1 MGLKFM
7 KTSALRSKL
16 AKLPQL
22 PGVYLMQD
30 ETGKIIYIGA
40 ASNLKRR
47 VSSYFNREITD
58 PKTSKLVS
66 NIRSFDYEIHESREA
81 AFIRER
87 ELIRIYHPRYNIEWM
102 DDKDYPLIQI
112 TVPSETEVFSRLF
125 IVRSPLNSHDWFFG
139 RKKDVKALR
148 SSVRVL
154 RRIFPIANKTYC
166 FRAKRPCLDY
176 SINRCSAP
184 CVEKISKKDY
194 QQIVDQFVLFLQ
206 GKRKDL
212 IENLY
217 SEMSLQSENLDFE
230 GAAKTRD
237 RIMQI
242 ERTIE
247 SQKSMITPREKDIIV
262 LVVENSHY
270 ILLNI
275 WINNGVILSH
285 IEKNLGELHIVS
297 ESEIL
302 SSYIQNNYL
311 DSDFIPPRIEIPFD
325 LGDELETLEI
335 WLSKK
340 QGSSIQIIT
349 NKNLVDNKII
359 KPLILKAQFKLGEQV
374 RKEKKRKQIQK
385 SALKELQTLLKLK
398 TVPNRIETY
407 DISNLA
413 GKLPVGSMVV
423 FSEGLPFKSQ
433 YRKFEIKSLPAEPND
448 VAMMVEV
455 LTRRLK
461 HENSKFAERFPDLIV
476 IDGGKPQVNAIA
488 KVISSSQKNIPVVG
502 LAKREEEVFLPNQ
515 RNPVPFPEDSV
526 ALRLLKQT
534 RDEAHRFAITY
545 HKSRRRLEQKSQLD
559 NIPGVGV
566 KRRNSLLAYFGT
578 TDKIKN
584 ASVEELCQVEGI
596 NRSVAE
602 KVYLFFQSNSRNTP

>member
-1 MGLKFM
+1 M
-7 KTSALRSKL
+7 KTPALRSKL
-16 AKLPQL
+16 AALPHM

-30 ETGKIIYIGA
+30 DTGKIIYVGA
-40 ASNLKRR
+40 ATDLKRR
-47 VSSYFNREITD
+47 VSSYFHRDITD

-66 NIRSFDYEIHESREA
+66 IIRTFDYEIHESREA

-87 ELIRIYHPRYNIEWM
+87 ELIRIHHPRYNFEWM

-112 TVPSETEVFSRLF
+112 TVPSKTEIFSRLF
-125 IVRSPLNSHDWFFG
+125 VVRSPLNSKDWFFG

-148 SSVRVL
+148 SSIRVL

-166 FRAKRPCLDY
+166 FRAKKACLDY

-184 CVEKISKKDY
+184 CVGKISKTDY
-194 QQIVDQFVLFLQ
+194 QQIVEQFVLFLQ

-217 SEMSLQSENLDFE
+217 TEMNLQSENLNFE

-237 RIMQI
+237 RIMQL

-247 SQKSMITPREKDIIV
+247 SQKSIITPREKDIVFLISD
-262 LVVENSHY
+262 NSY
-270 ILLNI
+270 YVLLNF
-275 WINNGVILSH
+275 WMNNGEIISFF
-285 IEKNLGELHIVS
+285 EKNLGILHSVT
-297 ESEIL
+297 ESEIIQ
-302 SSYIQNNYL
+302 SFIQNYYL
-311 DSDFIPPRIEIPFD
+311 DSDFIPPIIEIPLD
-325 LGDELETLEI
+325 LGDEVETLEI

-340 QGSSIQIIT
+340 QGNTIQIHT
-349 NKNLVDNKII
+349 NPTLKNIKLI
-359 KPLILKAQFKLGEQV
+359 KPLILKSQFKLGELV
-374 RKEKKRKQIQK
+374 RKEKKKQEIQK
-385 SALKELQTLLKLK
+385 NALKELHKYLHLKK
-398 TVPNRIETY
+398 IPTRIETY
-407 DISNLA
+407 DISNLQ

-423 FSEGLPFKSQ
+423 FSEGLPSKSQ
-433 YRKFEIKSLPAEPND
+433 YRKFEIKTLPAEPND

-461 HENSKFAERFPDLIV
+461 HEDSKFSDRLPDLIV

-488 KVISSSQKNIPVVG
+488 KVISASNKKIPVIG
-502 LAKREEEVFLPNQ
+502 LAKREEEVFLPNK
-515 RNPVPFPEDSV
+515 RSPVPFPKESA

-545 HKSRRRLEQKSQLD
+545 HKKRRRLQQKSRLD
-559 NIPGVGV
+559 NIPGIGA
-566 KRRNSLLAYFGT
+566 KRRKSLLVYFGT
-578 TDKIKN
+578 IEKIKT

-596 NRSVAE
+596 NRSIAE
-602 KVYLFFQSNSRNTP
+602 KVFLYFQSNPRNID

>member
-1 MGLKFM
+1 ME
-7 KTSALRSKL
+7 TPALRSKL
-16 AKLPQL
+16 ATLPHM

-30 ETGKIIYIGA
+30 ETGKIIYVGA
-40 ASNLKRR
+40 ASDLKRR

-58 PKTSKLVS
+58 QKTSKLVS
-66 NIRSFDYEIHESREA
+66 NIRTFDYEIHESREA

-87 ELIRIYHPRYNIEWM
+87 ELIRIYHPRYNFEWM

-112 TVPSETEVFSRLF
+112 TVTSETEIFSRLF
-125 IVRSPLNSHDWFFG
+125 IVRSPLNSYDWFFG

-148 SSVRVL
+148 TSVRVL

-166 FRAKRPCLDY
+166 FRAKKACLDY

-184 CVEKISKKDY
+184 CVEKISKNDY
-194 QQIVDQFVLFLQ
+194 QQIVDQFILFLQ

-217 SEMSLQSENLDFE
+217 SEMALQSENLNFE

-237 RIMQI
+237 RIMQL

-247 SQKSMITPREKDIIV
+247 SQKSMVTPREKDIVI
-262 LVVENSHY
+262 LIEDNSHY
-270 ILLNI
+270 TLLNI
-275 WINNGVILSH
+275 WVNNGEIISFF
-285 IEKNLGELHIVS
+285 EKNLGRLQSITK
-297 ESEIL
+297 SEIIH
-302 SSYIQNNYL
+302 SYIQNYYL
-311 DSDFIPPRIEIPFD
+311 DSNFIPPIIEIPFD
-325 LGDELETLEI
+325 LGDEVDTLEI

-340 QGSSIQIIT
+340 QGNSIQIIKSKKLI
-349 NKNLVDNKII
+349 NQKLIR
-359 KPLILKAQFKLGEQV
+359 PLILKAQFKLGEQV
-374 RKEKKRKQIQK
+374 RKEKKRNQLQK
-385 SALKELQTLLKLK
+385 NALKEIQELLKLK
-398 TVPNRIETY
+398 RIPNRIETY
-407 DISNLA
+407 DISNLQ
-413 GKLPVGSMVV
+413 GRLPVGSMVV
-423 FSEGLPFKSQ
+423 FSEGIPSKSQ

-461 HENSKFAERFPDLIV
+461 HEDSKFSERFPDLIV

-488 KVISSSQKNIPVVG
+488 KVISALEKEIPVIG
-502 LAKREEEVFLPNQ
+502 LAKREEEVFLPN
-515 RNPVPFPEDSV
+515 RRKPVPFPKESA

-545 HKSRRRLEQKSQLD
+545 HKSRRRLQQKSRLD
-559 NIPGVGV
+559 NIPGIGI
-566 KRRNSLLAYFGT
+566 KRRNVLLAYFGT
-578 TDKIKN
+578 IDKIKN

-596 NRSVAE
+596 TRPVAE
-602 KVYLFFQSNSRNTP
+602 KVYVFFQSNSKKID